1 MPVCLMSRILG
12 KGITLIQEHL
22 RIIDEVYEDASAIKK
37 DLIKKGVS
45 F

>member
-1 MPVCLMSRILG
+1 MPVRLMSRVLS
-12 KGITLIQEHL
+12 KGITLIEEHL
-22 RIIDEVYEDASAIKK
+22 RLIDEVYEDVNAIKK